1 MPIIKSAKKRMRQ
14 NIKRNAANRMRRST
28 MRTSIRQLQEAIEA
42 VQALEKDPER
52 TEMVFEIT
60 QALAGSSP
68 ERLLRRLRGDPA
80 GRRLLEVRPVFDPS
94 TCDLDALL
102 ALPAGSFGRVF
113 AEWMRLNDFRPGL
126 MDRPGADDADPDLA
140 YLGKRLTQ
148 VHDFWHVLSGYNRD
162 PVGEIGV
169 LAFGWAQMH
178 SYGIGYI
185 LGTVLWR
192 SLREAWRQ
200 GRLASP
206 LVGYMWRAYRAGR
219 RARFLLPVPPEEL
232 LPLPLDQ
239 ARTTLGIEPLREAIA
254 PDALPPIAVG
264 AV

>member
-1 MPIIKSAKKRMRQ
+1 MRT
-14 NIKRNAANRMRRST
+14 RRSLDFRRARAA
-28 MRTSIRQLQEAIEA
+28 M
-42 VQALEKDPER
+42 QALEKDPER

-80 GRRLLEVRPVFDPS
+80 GRRLLEARPVFDPS

-126 MDRPGADDADPDLA
+126 IDRPGADHADPDLA

-219 RARFLLPVPPEEL
+219 RARFLLPVHLEEL
-232 LPLPLDQ
+232 FPLPLDQ
-239 ARTTLGIEPLREAIA
+239 ARTMLGIEPLREAIA